1 MVRRRSRFI
10 GVYRPVRSFP
20 GSSLLI
26 VNQRLVI
33 HWLIVEGTSSRA
45 SVLLRANGDIETRA
59 AGVNCFLPSIIIN
72 PVVRWSLLTRHNAG
86 GSRRPKEVEWEIPR
100 DSGPRWWKW
109 EDDGDR
115 RWFHD
120 FQQKVTW
127 CYFEKIDLVPL
138 NYICI
143 YRVVRRGTLIIL
155 CCCRT

>member
-33 HWLIVEGTSSRA
+33 RWLIVEGTSSRA
-45 SVLLRANGDIETRA
+45 SVLLRANGDTEKRA

-72 PVVRWSLLTRHNAG
+72 PVVRWSLLTRYNAG
-86 GSRRPKEVEWEIPR
+86 GSRRPKEVEWEIRGTRRPLMKVR
-100 DSGPRWWKW
+100 RRRGH
-109 EDDGDR
+109 R

-120 FQQKVTW
+120 FQRRWLSTISRKPISSV
-127 CYFEKIDLVPL
+127 EL
-138 NYICI
+138 YI
-143 YRVVRRGTLIIL
+143 YVRWTTTVQI
-155 CCCRT
+155 